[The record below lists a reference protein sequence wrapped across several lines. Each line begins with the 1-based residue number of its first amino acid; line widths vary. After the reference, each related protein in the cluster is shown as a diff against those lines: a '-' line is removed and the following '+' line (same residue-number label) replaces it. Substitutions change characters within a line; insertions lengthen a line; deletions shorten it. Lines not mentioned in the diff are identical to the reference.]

1 MIAKRTKNK
10 LWIALAVA
18 LVVLFGYVKISNY
31 FANKPIK
38 EGVDLV
44 KNEQRDFTTA
54 GDWDNAS
61 SVLRSYSREVQEMP
75 QTRERS
81 AFISAVKKADEVE
94 SDGETTVISV
104 KEWNELNDKFQKIRD
119 EYEFEEDEKW
129 RKKRSYLNQ

>member
-1 MIAKRTKNK
+1 MIAESTKNK
-10 LWIALAVA
+10 LWIALAVT
-18 LVVLFGYVKISNY
+18 LVVLFGYVKISSY

-54 GDWDNAS
+54 GNWDNAY
-61 SVLRSYSREVQEMP
+61 SVLTSYAREVQNMP
-75 QTRERS
+75 QTRERR
-81 AFISAVKKADEVE
+81 AFMSDVQKAYEVE
-94 SDGETTVISV
+94 NNGETRVISV

-119 EYEFEEDEKW
+119 EYKFEEDEKL